1 MSDPRGFDPRYSPE
15 FQRGFEAASRDTA
28 ETSREG
34 RDLRRERPAQARVA
48 PMPVVPMP
56 VAPVAS
62 PPAARGNSRNSADS
76 IERLLR
82 GEPDEEAGDG
92 HAGDAPEDEL
102 EAPLWRNPYLITLA
116 ILGVVLTVGGVG
128 LFRWSVERVYTGQ
141 FMGGTGSD
149 GPQDWM
155 WVQVAWGLAP
165 LLAIAGALTVLGI
178 FFFLATKW
186 APRRDTDEDDS
197 DEFDD

>member
-15 FQRGFEAASRDTA
+15 FQRGYEAASRDTA

-34 RDLRRERPAQARVA
+34 RDRLRERPAQARVA
-48 PMPVVPMP
+48 PMPV
-56 VAPVAS
+56 A
-62 PPAARGNSRNSADS
+62 PAANPSSLRSDSRNSPNS
-76 IERLLR
+76 IEQLMRV
-82 GEPDEEAGDG
+82 EPDEAETGAKD
-92 HAGDAPEDEL
+92 EDEV

-116 ILGVVLTVGGVG
+116 ILGVVLTVGGVS
-128 LFRWSVERVYTGQ
+128 LFRWSVEQVYTGG
-141 FMGGTGSD
+141 FMGGTDAG
-149 GPQDWM
+149 GPQDWL

-186 APRRDTDEDDS
+186 APRRDTDDDDA